1 MKYRVVQG
9 MEDCV
14 IYTIPPTYKREEG
27 GKFNLST
34 ISQKDMGYLK
44 KVIGSPEI
52 EEIDEKEK

>member
-1 MKYRVVQG
+1 